1 MWHEF
6 LVILSEVTLS
16 LYPTLIKVVDSS
28 VVLQVVFRMLVFTV
42 MAFVCAV
49 ATKTPMT
56 FAQFL
61 TAESPLTG
69 LLNLVHVGS
78 SYVAFESLAGG
89 NAMSLFYIYPFL
101 NLIGA
106 SALLGETVP
115 MTSVPWLLL
124 AFFGAV
130 LVAQPSPTDWSL
142 FGVLAALVAAATET
156 GIYLW
161 FKQAPKDKLSESQE
175 TQKSKESQES
185 QESQEPWTKMFQMY
199 GSSGLLLLVGSLV
212 LLGLNYIK
220 PGLFMTRG
228 SNMTK
233 MVLFN
238 SLIGFAG
245 YALRFY
251 LIPNVSTIVFSTLSF
266 FGVLS
271 AYLFG
276 WAFSNEIPTLAQ
288 GLGAAA
294 IIAANTVLLR
304 KEIA

>member
-1 MWHEF
+1 MSHEF

-16 LYPTLIKVVDSS
+16 LYPTLIKVVDASI
-28 VVLQVVFRMLVFTV
+28 VLQVLIRMTVFTV
-42 MAFVCAV
+42 LAFVCAI
-49 ATKTPMT
+49 ATKTPMA

-101 NLIGA
+101 NLMGA
-106 SALLGETVP
+106 AALLGETIP
-115 MTSVPWLLL
+115 LSSIPWLLV

-142 FGVLAALVAAATET
+142 LGVVAALVAAATET

-161 FKQAPKDKLSESQE
+161 FKQVPKEK
-175 TQKSKESQES
+175 TP
-185 QESQEPWTKMFQMY
+185 ESQEPWTKMFQMY
-199 GSSGLLLLVGSLV
+199 GSSGLLLLAGIAVALLV
-212 LLGLNYIK
+212 NYIR
-220 PGLFMTRG
+220 PGLLMTSG
-228 SNMTK
+228 GNLANMI
-233 MVLFN
+233 LFN
-238 SLIGFAG
+238 SLIGFVG

-251 LIPNVSTIVFSTLSF
+251 LIPNVSTVVFSTLSF

-276 WAFSNEIPTLAQ
+276 WLFSNETPTLIQ

>member
-16 LYPTLIKVVDSS
+16 LYPTLIKVVDTS
-28 VVLQVVFRMLVFTV
+28 VVLQVVFRMFVFSV
-42 MAFVCAV
+42 LAFVCAI

-78 SYVAFESLAGG
+78 SYFAFESLAGG

-101 NLIGA
+101 NMIGA
-106 SALLGETVP
+106 TTLLGESIP
-115 MTSVPWLLL
+115 MTSMPWLLL
-124 AFFGAV
+124 AFLGAI
-130 LVAQPSPTDWSL
+130 LVAQPSPTAWSL
-142 FGVLAALVAAATET
+142 YGVLAALLAAATET

-161 FKQAPKDKLSESQE
+161 FKQGPKKDPE
-175 TQKSKESQES
+175 T
-185 QESQEPWTKMFQMY
+185 QEPWTKMFQMY
-199 GSSGLLLLVGSLV
+199 GSSGLLLLVGSLI
-212 LLGLNYIK
+212 LLGLNSIK
-220 PGLFMTRG
+220 PGLFLTSG
-228 SNMTK
+228 SNVLN

-238 SLIGFAG
+238 TFIGFAG

-276 WAFSNEIPTLAQ
+276 WTFSNELPTLTQ
-288 GLGAAA
+288 GLGAIA
-294 IIAANTVLLR
+294 IVAANTVLLR

>member
-16 LYPTLIKVVDSS
+16 LYPTLIKVVDASI
-28 VVLQVVFRMLVFTV
+28 VLQVLIRMLVFTV
-42 MAFVCAV
+42 LAFVCAV
-49 ATKTPMT
+49 ATKTPMA

-89 NAMSLFYIYPFL
+89 NAMSLFYIYPFF
-101 NLIGA
+101 NLMGA
-106 SALLGETVP
+106 AALLGETIP
-115 MTSVPWLLL
+115 LASIPWLLV
-124 AFFGAV
+124 AFFGAL

-142 FGVLAALVAAATET
+142 FGVLAALLAAATET

-161 FKQAPKDKLSESQE
+161 FKQAPKDGVAA
-175 TQKSKESQES
+175 
-185 QESQEPWTKMFQMY
+185 ESQEPWTKMFQMY
-199 GSSGLLLLVGSLV
+199 GSSGLLLLAGIAVALLV
-212 LLGLNYIK
+212 NYIR
-220 PGLFMTRG
+220 PGLLMTSG
-228 SNMTK
+228 GNLANMI
-233 MVLFN
+233 LFN
-238 SLIGFAG
+238 SLIGFVG

-251 LIPNVSTIVFSTLSF
+251 LIPNVSTVVFSTLSF

-276 WAFSNEIPTLAQ
+276 WLFSNETPTLIQ

>member
-6 LVILSEVTLS
+6 LVVLSEVTLS
-16 LYPTLIKVVDSS
+16 LYPTLIKVVDAS
-28 VVLQVVFRMLVFTV
+28 VVLQVAFRMFVFTV
-42 MAFVCAV
+42 LAFVCAI
-49 ATKTPMT
+49 ATKTPLT
-56 FAQFL
+56 FSQFL

-106 SALLGETVP
+106 TTLLGESIP
-115 MTSVPWLLL
+115 MASVPWLLL

-142 FGVLAALVAAATET
+142 FGVLAALLAAATET

-161 FKQAPKDKLSESQE
+161 FKQAPTKDPE
-175 TQKSKESQES
+175 T
-185 QESQEPWTKMFQMY
+185 QEPWTKMFQMY

-220 PGLFMTRG
+220 PGLFLTSG
-228 SNMTK
+228 SNVLN

-238 SLIGFAG
+238 TFIGFVG

-276 WAFSNEIPTLAQ
+276 WAFSNELPTLTQ
-288 GLGAAA
+288 GLGAIA
-294 IIAANTVLLR
+294 IVAANTVLLR

>member
-16 LYPTLIKVVDSS
+16 LYPTLIKVVDAS
-28 VVLQVVFRMLVFTV
+28 VVLQVVFRMFVFSV
-42 MAFVCAV
+42 LAFVCAI
-49 ATKTPMT
+49 ATKTPLT
-56 FAQFL
+56 FTQFL

-101 NLIGA
+101 NMIGA
-106 SALLGETVP
+106 TTLLGESIP
-115 MTSVPWLLL
+115 MASMPWLLL
-124 AFFGAV
+124 AFLGAI
-130 LVAQPSPTDWSL
+130 LVAQPSPTAWSL
-142 FGVLAALVAAATET
+142 YGVLAALIAAATET

-161 FKQAPKDKLSESQE
+161 FKQAPKEDPE
-175 TQKSKESQES
+175 T
-185 QESQEPWTKMFQMY
+185 QEPWTKMFQMY
-199 GSSGLLLLVGSLV
+199 GSSGLLLLVGSLI

-220 PGLFMTRG
+220 PGLFATSG
-228 SNMTK
+228 SNVLN

-238 SLIGFAG
+238 TFIGFVG

-251 LIPNVSTIVFSTLSF
+251 LIPNVSTVVFSTLSF

-276 WAFSNEIPTLAQ
+276 WIFSNELPTLTQ
-288 GLGAAA
+288 GLGAIA
-294 IIAANTVLLR
+294 IVAANTVLLR

>member
-16 LYPTLIKVVDSS
+16 LYPTLIKVVDAS
-28 VVLQVVFRMLVFTV
+28 VVLQVVFRMFVFSV
-42 MAFVCAV
+42 LAFVCAI

-101 NLIGA
+101 NMIGA
-106 SALLGETVP
+106 TTLLGESIP
-115 MTSVPWLLL
+115 MASMPWLLL
-124 AFFGAV
+124 AFLGAV
-130 LVAQPSPTDWSL
+130 LVAQPSPTAWSL
-142 FGVLAALVAAATET
+142 YGVLAALLAAATET

-161 FKQAPKDKLSESQE
+161 FKQTTKKDPE
-175 TQKSKESQES
+175 T
-185 QESQEPWTKMFQMY
+185 QEPWTKMFQMY
-199 GSSGLLLLVGSLV
+199 GSSGLILLVGCLI
-212 LLGLNYIK
+212 LLALNFIK
-220 PGLFMTRG
+220 PGLFVTSG
-228 SNMTK
+228 SNILN

-238 SLIGFAG
+238 TFIGFAG

-276 WAFSNEIPTLAQ
+276 WAFSNELPTLTQ
-288 GLGAAA
+288 GLGAIA
-294 IIAANTVLLR
+294 IVAANTVLLR